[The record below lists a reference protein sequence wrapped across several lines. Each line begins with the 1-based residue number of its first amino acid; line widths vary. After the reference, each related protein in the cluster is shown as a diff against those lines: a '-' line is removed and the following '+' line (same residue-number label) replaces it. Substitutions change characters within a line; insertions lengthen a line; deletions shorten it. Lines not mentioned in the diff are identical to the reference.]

1 MNNIFGREHVKVANI
16 LLAEDEEVLRMLVM
30 DTLEDEG
37 HEIDEASDGQE
48 AINFIKENTY
58 DLILLDYMM
67 PLYTG
72 LEVIEQVRN
81 IPEKKDT
88 KIMMLSAKSQN
99 VDQLRVLDAGADYFM
114 AKPYSPLELV
124 KKIEEILDEKS

>member
-1 MNNIFGREHVKVANI
+1 MARI
-16 LLAEDEEVLRMLVM
+16 LIAEDEEVLRMLMV

-37 HEIDEASDGQE
+37 HELHEAADGQE
-48 AINFIKENTY
+48 AINQIMENDY

-72 LEVIEQVRN
+72 LEVIEKVRN
-81 IPEKKDT
+81 APQKSDV
-88 KIMMLSAKSQN
+88 KIMMVSAKSQQS
-99 VDQLRVLDAGADYFM
+99 DKDLVLKSGADYFI

-124 KKIEEILDEKS
+124 QRIEDILNEEN

>member
-1 MNNIFGREHVKVANI
+1 MVAKI

-37 HEIDEASDGQE
+37 YEIDEACDGQE
-48 AINFIKENTY
+48 AIELIKENDY

-67 PLYTG
+67 PIYTG
-72 LEVIEQVRN
+72 LEVIQQVRN
-81 IPEKKDT
+81 IPAKKHV
-88 KIMMLSAKSQN
+88 KIMMLSAKSQQT
-99 VDQLRVLDAGADYFM
+99 DQQRVLEAGADYFL

-124 KKIEEILDEKS
+124 KRVEEILHGEN